1 MSVVRAAPGLRI
13 IGKQACRTA
22 LVHESQ
28 HCEVHSRHLVEQKHI
43 RPCWT
48 LDYATPTAR
57 QDDAALLTASTQI
70 CDEIDACGCRRGRAA
85 LRQKNRGSPRARRFD
100 GTARQSVRQSKA
112 ESFMKTVKVEAVYPM
127 AYESFDDAATRLPQF
142 TDEVYIRKR
151 LRPALGYLSPEQLE
165 AQHVR
170 RTVKVVA

>member
-1 MSVVRAAPGLRI
+1 
-13 IGKQACRTA
+13 
-22 LVHESQ
+22 
-28 HCEVHSRHLVEQKHI
+28 
-43 RPCWT
+43 
-48 LDYATPTAR
+48 
-57 QDDAALLTASTQI
+57 
-70 CDEIDACGCRRGRAA
+70 
-85 LRQKNRGSPRARRFD
+85 
-100 GTARQSVRQSKA
+100 
-112 ESFMKTVKVEAVYPM
+112 MKTVKVEAVYPM